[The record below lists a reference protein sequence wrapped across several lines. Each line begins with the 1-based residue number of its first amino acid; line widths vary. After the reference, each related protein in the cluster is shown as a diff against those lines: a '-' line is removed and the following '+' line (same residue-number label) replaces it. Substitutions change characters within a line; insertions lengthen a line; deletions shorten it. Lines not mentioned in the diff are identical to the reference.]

1 VHIDEKLKEFAT
13 TTQAKYIDAVNKAG
27 SIIGASKLL
36 ACARSTIQDGIKSV
50 RKKAATKGY
59 APEFN
64 MTQQAP
70 DPFLVKG
77 VSSYYGKDGQLKGQW
92 VKTALDNEK
101 LQEAITQAIDA
112 LTQDVKRVAPSKR
125 QKRTNADLCNLYTIT
140 DAHIGARCWKPET
153 GGDWDL
159 TIAEDL
165 LTGGFKLLIE
175 TSPNAKIGIV
185 NVLGDLL
192 HFDSLKAI
200 TPQHGNILD
209 GDGRYSKVI
218 AVAVRIIR
226 HVIQSALRKHEM
238 VIVVIMEGNHDEA
251 SSVWLRHLFGLL
263 FENEPRV
270 DVKSFE
276 LPYFAMQHGQTM
288 LGFHHG
294 HIRKN
299 EALPSLFAAQFP
311 KVWGNTTKRYAHTG
325 HRHHKHELEYSGI
338 HIIQHATFAARDAYA
353 ARGGWISD
361 RSITSITYHSEHGE
375 AARNTIT
382 PEMIV

>member
-1 VHIDEKLKEFAT
+1 MHIDENLKEFAT
-13 TTQAKYIDAVNKAG
+13 DVQKTYISSVNEHG
-27 SIIGASKLL
+27 SIAKASRELNV
-36 ACARSTIQDGIKSV
+36 ARSTIQEAIRAV
-50 RKKAATKGY
+50 TKKAALKGY

-64 MTQQAP
+64 MTHQAP

-77 VSSYYGKDGQLKGQW
+77 VSSYFGQDGQLKGQW
-92 VKTALDNEK
+92 VKTALNNEK
-101 LQEAITQAIDA
+101 LQEAIKEAIEA
-112 LTQDVKRVAPSKR
+112 LTKDVKRVKSIPPPKH
-125 QKRTNADLCNLYTIT
+125 THADLCNLYTLT
-140 DAHIGARCWKPET
+140 DTHIGARCWKPET
-153 GGDWDL
+153 GADWDL
-159 TIAEDL
+159 SIAEDV
-165 LTGGFKLLIE
+165 LTVGFQMLIE
-175 TSPNAKIGIV
+175 QSPSAETGIV
-185 NVLGDLL
+185 NVLGDFL
-192 HFDSLKAI
+192 HFDSLQAV
-200 TPQHGNILD
+200 TPQHGHILD

-218 AVAVRIIR
+218 SVAVRILR
-226 HVIQSALRKHEM
+226 HVIATALRKHAK
-238 VIVVIMEGNHDEA
+238 VIVVIMEGNHDQA

-276 LPYFAMQHGQTM
+276 LPYFAMQHGSIM

-311 KVWGNTTKRYAHTG
+311 VIWGNTTKRYAHTG

-338 HIIQHATFAARDAYA
+338 HIMQHTTIAARDAFA

-361 RSITSITYHSEHGE
+361 RSITSITYHTEHGE

>member
-1 VHIDEKLKEFAT
+1 VHIDEKLKEFST
-13 TTQAKYIDAVNKAG
+13 TTQAKYIDAVNKSG
-27 SIIGASKLL
+27 SIIGASKFL
-36 ACARSTIQDGIKSV
+36 ACARSTIQEGIKSV
-50 RKKAATKGY
+50 RKKAAIKGY

-77 VSSYYGKDGQLKGQW
+77 VSSYYGQDGQLKGQW

-101 LQEAITQAIDA
+101 LQEAIAQAIDA
-112 LTQDVKRVAPSKR
+112 LTKDVKRVSPSKPP
-125 QKRTNADLCNLYTIT
+125 KHTNADLCNLYTLT
-140 DAHIGARCWKPET
+140 DTHIGARCWKPET
-153 GGDWDL
+153 GADWDL
-159 TIAEDL
+159 SIAEDV
-165 LTGGFKLLIE
+165 LTKGFQLLIE
-175 TSPNAKIGIV
+175 QSPSAETGIV
-185 NVLGDLL
+185 NVLGDFL
-192 HFDSLKAI
+192 HFDSLKSI
-200 TPQHGNILD
+200 TPQHGHLLD
-209 GDGRYSKVI
+209 GDGRFSKVI
-218 AVAVRIIR
+218 DVAVRTLRYI
-226 HVIQSALRKHEM
+226 VSVALHKHKK

-251 SSVWLRHLFGLL
+251 SSVRLRKMFGYL

-270 DVKSFE
+270 TVMDFE
-276 LPYFAMQHGQTM
+276 LPYFAMQHGSTM

-294 HIRKN
+294 HVRKN

-311 KVWGNTTKRYAHTG
+311 VIWGNTTKRYAHTG

-338 HIIQHATFAARDAYA
+338 HIIQHSTIAARDAYA

-361 RSITSITYHSEHGE
+361 RSITSITYHTEHGE

>member
-1 VHIDEKLKEFAT
+1 MHIDEKLKEYAT
-13 TTQAKYIDAVNKAG
+13 PTQAKYIDVVNKEG
-27 SIIGASKLL
+27 SILKASKTLGV
-36 ACARSTIQDGIKSV
+36 ARQSVQDGIRSA
-50 RKKAATKGY
+50 RKKAAIKGY

-64 MTQQAP
+64 MTHQAP
-70 DPFLVKG
+70 EPFLVRG
-77 VSSYYGKDGQLKGQW
+77 VSSYFGQDGQLKGQW

-101 LQEAITQAIDA
+101 LQEAIKEAIDA
-112 LTQDVKRVAPSKR
+112 LTQDVKRVKPIAPPSKCL
-125 QKRTNADLCNLYTIT
+125 ASLCNLYTLT
-140 DAHIGARCWKPET
+140 DTHIGARCWKPET
-153 GGDWDL
+153 GADWDL
-159 TIAEDL
+159 SIAEDV
-165 LTGGFKLLIE
+165 LTKGFQLLIE
-175 TSPNAKIGIV
+175 QSPSAETGIV
-185 NVLGDLL
+185 NVLGDFL

-200 TPQHGNILD
+200 TPQHGHLLD

-218 AVAVRIIR
+218 SVAVRILR
-226 HVIQSALRKHEM
+226 HVIATALRKHQK

-251 SSVWLRHLFGLL
+251 SSVWLRHLFALL

-270 DVKSFE
+270 TVMNFE
-276 LPYFAMQHGQTM
+276 LPYFAMQHGSTM

-294 HIRKN
+294 HVRKN

-311 KVWGNTTKRYAHTG
+311 VIWGNTTKRYAHTG

-338 HIIQHATFAARDAYA
+338 HIIQHSTIAARDAYA

-361 RSITSITYHSEHGE
+361 RSITSITYHTEHGE